1 LGAGTV
7 RFFSPVF
14 ALVFV
19 FLIFCITLTGCG
31 LGGATTATTTGSQ
44 PVLSLSQTTVVFGSV
59 NTGAGVNQALMLRNT
74 GTASLTVS
82 AIAVSGT
89 GFSVSG
95 FTLPL
100 TIAAGSNFAGTI
112 RFAPTKSGSVTGSV
126 TITSNSTT
134 SAPPIALS
142 GTGVAPTTPTS
153 QLTLSPT
160 SFAFGNITAGQTSSK
175 QLTLRNSGTAD
186 LHVTALAV
194 VGAGYSTN
202 GFGLP
207 LTLTPGTSSTGNVVF
222 TPTSAGAVNGSLT
235 FTSDSASAAPPV
247 ALSATGVTA
256 TPLISVTPNSM
267 LFGNVMI
274 GQSAT
279 TPLTLKNTGTAS
291 LSVTAITPS
300 GAGYSVNGFILP
312 LTLAPNA
319 TAVGNVVFAP
329 TTSASIAGTIKVTS
343 NSSTAAPT
351 VSLSGTGVAQLTF
364 LLNLSASSLNF
375 GPIDLGTTGSQNVSL
390 TNTGTGSVSVT
401 SATVTGTGY
410 SVPAT
415 FPFTIA
421 AGASR
426 SIAITFTPALT
437 GLANGT
443 IAFVSN
449 ATNSPATLT
458 ITGTGQTPVPHSV
471 DITWNP
477 STSSVI
483 GYLVYRSTIS
493 GGPYTQ
499 LNASSVANTAFTD
512 STVLAHTT
520 YFYVIRAV
528 DASGVE
534 SPNSAQVSAVIP

>member
-1 LGAGTV
+1 M
-7 RFFSPVF
+7 
-14 ALVFV
+14 
-19 FLIFCITLTGCG
+19 
-31 LGGATTATTTGSQ
+31 
-44 PVLSLSQTTVVFGSV
+44 LSLSQTTVAFGSV

-74 GTASLTVS
+74 GTATLTVS

-100 TIAAGSNFAGTI
+100 TIAAGSSFAGTI

-134 SAPPIALS
+134 AAPPIALS

-153 QLTLSPT
+153 QLTLLPT
-160 SFAFGNITAGQTSSK
+160 SFAFGSITTGQTSSK

-186 LHVTALAV
+186 LHVTALAL
-194 VGAGYSTN
+194 VGAGYSTS

-207 LTLTPGTSSTGNVVF
+207 LTLTPGTSTSGNVVF
-222 TPTSAGAVNGSLT
+222 APTSAGVVNGSLT

-247 ALSATGVTA
+247 ALSGTGVAA
-256 TPLISVTPNSM
+256 TPQISVTPNSM
-267 LFGNVMI
+267 IFGNVVV
-274 GQSAT
+274 GQTAT
-279 TPLTLKNTGTAS
+279 TPLTLKNTGTAN

-300 GAGYSVNGFILP
+300 GAGYSVSGFILP

-329 TTSASIAGTIKVTS
+329 TTSGAVAGTIKVTS
-343 NSSTAAPT
+343 NASTAAPT
-351 VSLSGTGVAQLTF
+351 VSLSGTGAAQVTY
-364 LLNLSASSLNF
+364 LLKASATSLSFGSVDVGASSS
-375 GPIDLGTTGSQNVSL
+375 INVTL
-390 TNTGTGSVSVT
+390 TNTGTGSVSVS

-415 FPFTIA
+415 FPISIA

-426 SIAITFTPALT
+426 AVAVTFTPALT
-437 GLANGT
+437 GVANGT
-443 IAFVSN
+443 VSFVSN

-458 ITGTGQTPVPHSV
+458 TTGTGQTPTQHYV
-471 DITWNP
+471 DMAWNP
-477 STSSVI
+477 STSNVI
-483 GYLVYRSTIS
+483 GYYIYRSTVS

-499 LNASSVANTAFTD
+499 LNTSPVSGTTYTD
-512 STVLAHTT
+512 STVVSGAT
-520 YFYVIRAV
+520 YYYVIRAV
-528 DASGVE
+528 DASGAQ